1 MPAHVDTVAGMIAH
15 AAVTPTV
22 GRPLAL
28 PSYRFGCAGLMSLA
42 LHAVVGLLVMGVVV
56 RVPEVTAPIRVLL
69 YQPAPAP
76 PPAIA
81 AAQVPVPIVDEK
93 KPVVRTN
100 PLRRNAAPHVA
111 ARSMPAVPTSEPAAV
126 AEAVPSQNDMAEG
139 RRDGVVGGIPGGM
152 PGGTGRAL
160 LSADQVPYQ
169 PVAISEIK
177 PEYPPLARLRGIEGQ
192 VVLEAIL
199 AADGRIEPDIT
210 VVQSI
215 PPLDAAAITAVRRW
229 RFRPARDRDGAP
241 VRVTLRVPVRF
252 VLR

>member
-1 MPAHVDTVAGMIAH
+1 MLF
-15 AAVTPTV
+15 
-22 GRPLAL
+22 R
-28 PSYRFGCAGLMSLA
+28 S
-42 LHAVVGLLVMGVVV
+42 
-56 RVPEVTAPIRVLL
+56 
-69 YQPAPAP
+69 PAP
-76 PPAIA
+76 PPALA
-81 AAQVPVPIVDEK
+81 AAPVPAPVVDEK
-93 KPVVRTN
+93 KPVMRMNTLHHKST
-100 PLRRNAAPHVA
+100 PYVA
-111 ARSMPAVPTSEPAAV
+111 AQSMPPVTTSVPAAV
-126 AEAVPSQNDMAEG
+126 ADAVPSQSNVAEG
-139 RRDGVVGGIPGGM
+139 RPDGVAGGIPGGL

-160 LSADQVPYQ
+160 LSTDQVPYQ

-229 RFRPARDRDGAP
+229 RFRPARDRDGVP

>member
-1 MPAHVDTVAGMIAH
+1 MIHTNTLRRKSIPHVVARSVPAVKT
-15 AAVTPTV
+15 
-22 GRPLAL
+22 
-28 PSYRFGCAGLMSLA
+28 
-42 LHAVVGLLVMGVVV
+42 
-56 RVPEVTAPIRVLL
+56 
-69 YQPAPAP
+69 
-76 PPAIA
+76 PPAA
-81 AAQVPVPIVDEK
+81 ATED
-93 KPVVRTN
+93 
-100 PLRRNAAPHVA
+100 
-111 ARSMPAVPTSEPAAV
+111 
-126 AEAVPSQNDMAEG
+126 VPSQNDMTEG
-139 RRDGVVGGIPGGM
+139 RRDGVAGGIPGGM

-160 LSADQVPYQ
+160 LSADQVPFQ

-199 AADGRIEPDIT
+199 ATDGRIEPDIT